1 MPQPYQALPTKSGS
15 EDESHDGRR
24 PASSP
29 QEKYVYLRIAEMTHT
44 ELDSNVSGMWRNH
57 NHAEMSQFSSL
68 FFFWQVTLFVS
79 LLIRWAIPLTLHDFR
94 LWVDLT
100 TTATTG
106 FNPRVFLAPAC
117 RWQDSPRTAQSWEMQ
132 RPQVTETYWH
142 MQLMLLRF
150 RCYLFSSHPWQPEPP
165 PTLSAPGACSCR
177 GSTRCGR
184 LRVFVPVHGHLVL
197 ATLGYP
203 WQLVLKGSFL
213 SLLLISCHL
222 IFALASEMGETCSG
236 CRARFYTRSETFSG
250 HSWCFWRMLFRL
262 QHWTVVVIY
271 LFLFLGFE
279 LHLLRFPSDQRMHQI

>member
-1 MPQPYQALPTKSGS
+1 MAAILLTFGDTHGNATTLPGPTNQIRFWGWIAWWTPAGL
-15 EDESHDGRR
+15 ESPGEVCI
-24 PASSP
+24 S
-29 QEKYVYLRIAEMTHT
+29 T
-44 ELDSNVSGMWRNH
+44 DSRNDTYRTGFQCEWNVK
-57 NHAEMSQFSSL
+57 ESQSCWNVPVLFF

-142 MQLMLLRF
+142 MQLMLL

-236 CRARFYTRSETFSG
+236 CRDRFYTRSETFSG

-262 QHWTVVVIY
+262 QHWNV
-271 LFLFLGFE
+271 L
-279 LHLLRFPSDQRMHQI
+279 

>member
-1 MPQPYQALPTKSGS
+1 
-15 EDESHDGRR
+15 
-24 PASSP
+24 
-29 QEKYVYLRIAEMTHT
+29 
-44 ELDSNVSGMWRNH
+44 MWV
-57 NHAEMSQFSSL
+57 ECEGITIMLKCPSSL

-142 MQLMLLRF
+142 MQLMLLR
-150 RCYLFSSHPWQPEPP
+150 CYLFSSHRWQPEPP

-222 IFALASEMGETCSG
+222 IFALASEMAKLVVGVGLDFIQGLRPLVVILDVSEGCCSVFNIETCCSCYIFFLVSG
-236 CRARFYTRSETFSG
+236 FWVAFAAFSQWPKNASNLRLCKRLVSLWCTCP
-250 HSWCFWRMLFRL
+250 SWC
-262 QHWTVVVIY
+262 
-271 LFLFLGFE
+271 
-279 LHLLRFPSDQRMHQI
+279 RFQFQRCEVGIA